1 MFECVDAIRFDRKMR
16 IGKTSPA
23 LLACDG
29 PDGEVELIAKFSEGC
44 SIGGLI
50 REAMTAMFALDLGLP
65 VPPPYLVQ
73 LSDDFIDS
81 IPDPKFADFLR
92 KSDRFGYGSQRL
104 PDGYAAWIEP
114 AGRMSAE
121 LEQEALDIFALD
133 CWLTNGD
140 RRIQNHNLLTNGKHF
155 AIFDHE
161 LALMTDL
168 NLFWQEPW
176 QKNALNGT
184 RPPQEHVFFGHLR
197 GRAEYHLDGV
207 CSRLAA
213 LTDQRIADYASALPP
228 SWISEAQTVATAR
241 TFIMSLRDNLA
252 PAGIELKRALS

>member
-1 MFECVDAIRFDRKMR
+1 MFECVEATRFDRMMSNGR
-16 IGKTSPA
+16 TRPM
-23 LLACDG
+23 LLVCDG
-29 PDGEVELIAKFSEGC
+29 TEGEVELVAKFSEGC

-50 REAMTAMFALDLGLP
+50 REAMTAMLALDLGLP

-73 LSDDFIDS
+73 LSEDFIDT
-81 IPDPKFADFLR
+81 IPDPIVAGLLR
-92 KSDRFGYGSQRL
+92 KGDRFGYGSRRL

-114 AGRMSAE
+114 AARMSAG

-140 RRIQNHNLLTNGKHF
+140 RHVKNHNLLTNGKSF

-168 NLFWQEPW
+168 NLFWKEPW
-176 QKNALNGT
+176 QVSALDGS
-184 RPPQEHVFFGHLR
+184 RPPQEHVFFRHLR
-197 GRAEYHLDGV
+197 GRAAYPIDGV
-207 CSRLAA
+207 CARLAA
-213 LTDQRIADYASALPP
+213 LTDERINDYAGALPP
-228 SWISEAQTVATAR
+228 SWAAEIQTVATAR

-252 PAGIELKRALS
+252 PAGTELKRALS

>member
-1 MFECVDAIRFDRKMR
+1 MFEQVEAVRFDRKMSNGR
-16 IGKTSPA
+16 TTPM
-23 LLACDG
+23 LLGCDG
-29 PDGEVELIAKFSEGC
+29 PEGELEIVAKFSEGC

-81 IPDPKFADFLR
+81 IPDPKIADFLR
-92 KSDRFGYGSQRL
+92 KGDRFGYGSQRL
-104 PDGYAAWIEP
+104 PNGYATWIEP
-114 AGRMSAE
+114 AGRMSDL

-140 RRIQNHNLLTNGKHF
+140 RHVNNHNLLTDGKRF

-168 NLFWQEPW
+168 NLFWKEPW
-176 QKNALNGT
+176 EVHALDGAQ
-184 RPPQEHVFFGHLR
+184 PPKEHVFFRHLR
-197 GRAEYHLDGV
+197 SRASYTLDTM
-207 CSRLAA
+207 CSRITA
-213 LTDQRIADYASALPP
+213 LTDQRISDYAGALPP
-228 SWISEAQTVATAR
+228 SWAAETQTIVKAI

-252 PAGIELKRALS
+252 PAGTELKRALS